1 MQSACMSTRTK
12 ESKPWTETEAR
23 RVLNEQAAS
32 GEKVWTFATKRGLVP
47 ERLYRWQRKLGPA
60 ASKPR
65 KSKGASRKQRMRFA
79 EVSHPAED
87 RRVETAR
94 MEKERLE
101 VVLTGGRRISV
112 PSGFCGEDM
121 RRLVAVLEGVAC

>member
-1 MQSACMSTRTK
+1 MSTRTK

-47 ERLYRWQRKLGPA
+47 ERLYRWQRKLGPV

-65 KSKGASRKQRMRFA
+65 KNNRVSPKRRMRFA
-79 EVSHPAED
+79 EVSHPAEAL
-87 RRVETAR
+87 RVEAGRT
-94 MEKERLE
+94 EKERLE
-101 VVLTGGRRISV
+101 VVLTSGRRISV

-121 RRLVAVLEGVAC
+121 RRLVAVLEGAAC